1 MNRIKPMS
9 RNTAV
14 IVGLIGVA
22 WVIVIALLLRF
33 YFEWEMLKTFGRFLL
48 SWL

>member
-1 MNRIKPMS
+1 MSGTKPMS
-9 RNTAV
+9 RNTV
-14 IVGLIGVA
+14 IVGLIAVA